1 MPRLLEFASNHPWLV
16 GSFVALLGALLYTV
30 LRGARGNALSPAEGV
45 LLLNRENALPID
57 LRAEASYKAGHIIHA
72 LRVEPGQID
81 ETVRK
86 LEKHR
91 ERPLLVYCETGMSSG
106 KTAAGLRAAGFPRVF
121 ELRGGISAWRAD
133 NLPVES
139 GR

>member
-1 MPRLLEFASNHPWLV
+1 MARLLEFSSNHPWLV
-16 GSFVALLGALLYTV
+16 GTFVTLLVALFYTV
-30 LRGARGNALSPAEGV
+30 ARGARGNALSPAEGV

-57 LRAEASYKAGHIIHA
+57 LRAEASFKAGHIINA
-72 LRVEPGQID
+72 VRVEPGQID
-81 ETVRK
+81 DAARK

-91 ERPLLVYCETGMSSG
+91 DRPLLVYCETGLSSG
-106 KTAAGLRAAGFPRVF
+106 KAAAGLRAAGFPRVF

-139 GR
+139 GK